1 MRHKASIILIIIAAM
16 LVEITSIVQYL
27 YAQKGIQE
35 AVEHRAQGELHIK
48 SLKIQNVMNEVEVAV
63 REMAWAVERDLA
75 RPDSM
80 LPVTLR
86 LLDDNDIIVG
96 SAVAFEPYYYKDRGK
111 QFSPYSYREGEH
123 IYCKQL
129 GTPWYDYHHM
139 EWYTVPMQTG
149 MGHWSEPY
157 YDKGGGEMMMST
169 YSLPIRDKKG
179 KAVAVLTADVSLDWL
194 SRVINADRIY
204 PSSKN
209 LIISR
214 TGKLMAYPVE
224 NLVMRSTV
232 QHITKDFE
240 DTTAHFVNNQMM
252 AGKSGQAEVRDN
264 DGELYYVFYA
274 PIDLSNDS
282 SYISS
287 SGTDDSGWSMA
298 VICPDSEI
306 YSGLRRVLFN
316 LTILMLLGLA
326 LMGFIVYRT
335 AKGGKRLAQV
345 SAEKERMRN
354 DLRIASA
361 IQMGMLPKTFPPFP
375 ERDDVDV
382 YGSLVPA
389 REVGGDLYDFYIRDE
404 KLFFCIGDVSGK
416 GVPASLVMAVT
427 RSLFR
432 TVSAHEAMPDRI
444 LTTMN
449 DSMTEMNESGMFVTF
464 FAGVLDLPTGRLRY
478 SNAGHCPP
486 IINGNANL
494 NLDVDPNIPL
504 GVMRDWHYTLQ
515 EVQIDPPATIFL
527 YTDGLTEAEAE
538 HHEQF
543 GEERMLNIISTSH
556 DKGDLENFS
565 PRKLVEVMTTS
576 VEQFVD
582 GAPQHD
588 DLTMLVIS
596 YTKHHRDMRLLRT
609 ITLPND
615 VQAVPQLSDFID
627 KVCIALDIDDY
638 TATQINLAMEEA
650 VVNVMKYAYP
660 VGTLGDI
667 DIEAQADDVR
677 LRFTITDSGKPFDP
691 TARKEV
697 DTTLSAEERP
707 IGGLG
712 IHLVRQIMDS
722 MNYERLGDKNVLTL
736 RKKL

>member
-1 MRHKASIILIIIAAM
+1 
-16 LVEITSIVQYL
+16 
-27 YAQKGIQE
+27 
-35 AVEHRAQGELHIK
+35 
-48 SLKIQNVMNEVEVAV
+48 
-63 REMAWAVERDLA
+63 
-75 RPDSM
+75 
-80 LPVTLR
+80 
-86 LLDDNDIIVG
+86 
-96 SAVAFEPYYYKDRGK
+96 
-111 QFSPYSYREGEH
+111 
-123 IYCKQL
+123 
-129 GTPWYDYHHM
+129 
-139 EWYTVPMQTG
+139 
-149 MGHWSEPY
+149 
-157 YDKGGGEMMMST
+157 
-169 YSLPIRDKKG
+169 
-179 KAVAVLTADVSLDWL
+179 
-194 SRVINADRIY
+194 
-204 PSSKN
+204 
-209 LIISR
+209 
-214 TGKLMAYPVE
+214 
-224 NLVMRSTV
+224 
-232 QHITKDFE
+232 
-240 DTTAHFVNNQMM
+240 
-252 AGKSGQAEVRDN
+252 
-264 DGELYYVFYA
+264 
-274 PIDLSNDS
+274 
-282 SYISS
+282 
-287 SGTDDSGWSMA
+287 
-298 VICPDSEI
+298 
-306 YSGLRRVLFN
+306 
-316 LTILMLLGLA
+316 
-326 LMGFIVYRT
+326 
-335 AKGGKRLAQV
+335 
-345 SAEKERMRN
+345 
-354 DLRIASA
+354 
-361 IQMGMLPKTFPPFP
+361 
-375 ERDDVDV
+375 
-382 YGSLVPA
+382 
-389 REVGGDLYDFYIRDE
+389 
-404 KLFFCIGDVSGK
+404 
-416 GVPASLVMAVT
+416 
-427 RSLFR
+427 
-432 TVSAHEAMPDRI
+432 
-444 LTTMN
+444 
-449 DSMTEMNESGMFVTF
+449 
-464 FAGVLDLPTGRLRY
+464 
-478 SNAGHCPP
+478 
-486 IINGNANL
+486 
-494 NLDVDPNIPL
+494 
-504 GVMRDWHYTLQ
+504 MRDWHYTLQ